1 MITRIPEPSVPNRV
15 RILSI
20 ASELPPAIRT
30 SDEVEALVAER
41 SPGLRFRRGVIEST
55 TGIRTRR
62 VAEDNVQCSDLA
74 AAAARSALAETGLG
88 APDVDL
94 LIFASAGQD
103 LIEPATAHIVQEKL
117 GTRCPVFDVKNACNS
132 FLNGLQLAEALI
144 LGGAYDTVLVA
155 AGEICSRAVKWG
167 VRDADEFRRYFPA
180 YTMGDAGAAAVVAR
194 SDNGRGI
201 FFRAFASR
209 SEHWKLATVRCGGS
223 MHPRGEEFTYLQGDG
238 PRLRQ
243 IFADVGLCIFRK
255 MMHDAGVQQHDFDR
269 IFVHQVSVS
278 YHRELLASIGV
289 RADRVES
296 TVEEYGNLASASIPV
311 AFSLAQARGAVGP
324 GDRVLW
330 VGMASG
336 ISIGVFMMD
345 L

>member
-1 MITRIPEPSVPNRV
+1 MPEPSARNRA
-15 RILSI
+15 RIVSI
-20 ASELPPAIRT
+20 ASELPSRVRT

-41 SPGLRFRRGVIEST
+41 SPGLRFRRGIIEST

-74 AAAARSALAETGLG
+74 AAASRSALAEAGLG
-88 APDVDL
+88 ALDVGL

-117 GTRCPVFDVKNACNS
+117 GTCCPVFDVKNACNS

-144 LGGAYDTVLVA
+144 ISGAYETVLVA
-155 AGEICSRAVKWG
+155 AGEVCSRAIKWD
-167 VRDADEFRRYFPA
+167 VRDAEEFRRYFPA

-209 SEHWKLATVRCGGS
+209 SEHWELATIPCGGS

-243 IFADVGLCIFRK
+243 VFAAVGPCIFRK
-255 MMHDAGVQQHDFDR
+255 MLHDAGVRHHDFDR

-278 YHRELLASIGV
+278 YHRELLESIGV
-289 RADRVES
+289 TADRVES

-311 AFSLAQARGAVGP
+311 AFSRAQARGAIGP

-336 ISIGVFMMD
+336 ISIGVLMMD